1 MLRILNSRLWQIQS
15 VHTTILSDA
24 TEMKGK
30 QILELTQSLITA
42 LAFKTNWP
50 LELKAVCFQHK
61 FEMGRGDAT
70 TDSTTRSVQDLTV
83 PALCPLRWANPSD
96 LLHNPTHQRSVALNY
111 IKGVFTE
118 QLLICC
124 FRGKNV
130 KHQIV
135 KDFLKNQSN
144 YLSIA
149 SSLLVVCWT

>member
-83 PALCPLRWANPSD
+83 PALCPLR
-96 LLHNPTHQRSVALNY
+96 
-111 IKGVFTE
+111 
-118 QLLICC
+118 
-124 FRGKNV
+124 
-130 KHQIV
+130 
-135 KDFLKNQSN
+135 
-144 YLSIA
+144 
-149 SSLLVVCWT
+149 